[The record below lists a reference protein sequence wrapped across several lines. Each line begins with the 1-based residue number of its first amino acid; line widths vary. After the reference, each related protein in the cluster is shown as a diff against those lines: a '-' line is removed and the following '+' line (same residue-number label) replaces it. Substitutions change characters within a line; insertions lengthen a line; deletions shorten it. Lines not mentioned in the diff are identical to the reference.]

1 MLGGGLLG
9 GALLG
14 GALADSQNDAYMDA
28 SLGVPFLRATC
39 RSLTRALTCRA
50 IKTVRTATWVAAI
63 WAIWAA
69 ATSRPLARRPAQE
82 VEEEKGRPRNDLSI
96 LTL

>member
-1 MLGGGLLG
+1 
-9 GALLG
+9 
-14 GALADSQNDAYMDA
+14 
-28 SLGVPFLRATC
+28 
-39 RSLTRALTCRA
+39 
-50 IKTVRTATWVAAI
+50 VAAI
-63 WAIWAA
+63 WATWAA